1 VAKTVNTNYGPIMK
15 NNIEKMDFSTVL
27 ASSVHDMKNSLA
39 MLLGSLA
46 DISSECQGGNCS
58 IKNEL
63 SRIRHEG
70 QRVNR
75 DLIQLLTLYKIDQSQ
90 YYLNIGEINIY
101 DYLDEIVLE
110 YRYLL
115 NERGVDISLQC
126 DVSLSGFFDAELVSG
141 VLKTI
146 INNAYQYTHNKILVS
161 AESTGDFIKLSITDN
176 GKGYP
181 PHMLFDKS
189 IHKTTSNFDTGSTGL
204 GLYFSSQVAKLHK
217 NKKKCGYIQIKNI
230 SHSDTKLKGGCFSI
244 FLP

>member
-1 VAKTVNTNYGPIMK
+1 MK
-15 NNIEKMDFSTVL
+15 NTIEKMDFSTVL

-46 DISSECQGGNCS
+46 DISSECRDENCS
-58 IKNEL
+58 IKKEL

-90 YYLNIGEINIY
+90 YYLDIEEINVH
-101 DYLDEIVLE
+101 DYLEEIIIE
-110 YRYLL
+110 YKYLL
-115 NERGVDISLQC
+115 NERGIDISLKC
-126 DVSLSGFFDAELVSG
+126 DVTLSGFFDAELVSG
-141 VLKTI
+141 VLKTV
-146 INNAYQYTHNKILVS
+146 INNAYQYANDKIFVS
-161 AESTGDFIKLSITDN
+161 AESTNGFIKLTISDN

-181 PHMLFDKS
+181 PHMLFEQS
-189 IHKTTSNFDTGSTGL
+189 AHKTASNFGTGSTGL

-217 NKKKCGYIQIKNI
+217 NKKKSGYIRITNTT
-230 SHSDTKLKGGCFSI
+230 HSDSELKGGCFSI